1 MLNEMFANSP
11 IPVLEQLVNFAQSRH
26 NVLASNVANID
37 TPGYVRQ
44 EVNFETELQRM
55 FNHGSNQLA
64 ATDPR
69 HYTGGASLRDQL
81 GMDPQQLLSSS
92 RLDGNSV
99 DIDQE
104 MITLTETQMRYQAAS
119 QVLSKKLGIIRTVIQ

>member
-1 MLNEMFANSP
+1 MNP
-11 IPVLEQLVNFAQSRH
+11 IGDRGLQTLTGWLDGLSRRQE
-26 NVLASNVANID
+26 ATSNNIANID

-44 EVNFETELQRM
+44 QVNFETELQRA
-55 FNHGSNQLA
+55 FGSGSTSMA

-69 HYTGGASLRDQL
+69 HFTSGSSLQNQL

-104 MITLTETQMRYQAAS
+104 MITLTETQMRYQAAA
-119 QVLSKKLGIIRTVIQ
+119 QVLSKKLGNIRTVIS

>member
-1 MLNEMFANSP
+1 MNP
-11 IPVLEQLVNFAQSRH
+11 IGDRGLETLAGWLDGLSRRQQ
-26 NVLASNVANID
+26 ATSNNIANID

-44 EVNFETELQRM
+44 EVNFETELQRQ
-55 FNHGSNQLA
+55 FSRATNQLA

-69 HYTGGASLRDQL
+69 HFSGGSSLRNQL
-81 GMDPQQLLSSS
+81 GLDPQQLLTSS

-104 MITLTETQMRYQAAS
+104 MITLTETQMRFQAAS
-119 QVLSKKLGIIRTVIQ
+119 QALSKKLGIIRTVIS

>member
-1 MLNEMFANSP
+1 MNP
-11 IPVLEQLVNFAQSRH
+11 IGDQGISTVTGWLDGLSRRSQ
-26 NVLASNVANID
+26 ATSNNIANID

-44 EVNFETELQRM
+44 EVNFETELQRQFGQGATSM
-55 FNHGSNQLA
+55 A

-69 HYTGGASLRDQL
+69 HFTSGGKLRDSL
-81 GMDPQQLLSSS
+81 GVDPQQLLSSS
-92 RLDGNSV
+92 RMDGNSV

-104 MITLTETQMRYQAAS
+104 MVTLTETQMRYQAAS

>member
-1 MLNEMFANSP
+1 MNP
-11 IPVLEQLVNFAQSRH
+11 IGDRGLQTLTGWLDGLGRRQQ
-26 NVLASNVANID
+26 ASSNNIANID

-55 FNHGSNQLA
+55 FGRGSKQLA
-64 ATDPR
+64 ATDPK
-69 HYTGGASLRDQL
+69 HFSGGSSLRNQL
-81 GMDPQQLLSSS
+81 GLDPQQLLSSS
-92 RLDGNSV
+92 RMDGNSV

-119 QVLSKKLGIIRTVIQ
+119 QALSKKLGTIRTVIS